1 MDRKLCCREGEASSS
16 AAQPA
21 DQEGPLKQ
29 TTGQVALSSAAQP
42 ASTKKKLPMTSDEPR
57 ASAGQPAQASPA
69 NAEQLAKTWGVWECW
84 TACFNQFLGRTGG
97 VWDVAPACTSCS
109 SAEQPALTSSWAGSE
124 LEIRRAE
131 QPDASMGVVYA
142 GVASRRPVFIPPVDF
157 FVPQPQEWTQCACA
171 NQCMRC
177 VYDGASLCEGCVP
190 SAPGRQRLDFDCD
203 CEPGCCGIPLSDATN
218 SCDEGATTRDAR
230 PARLATTDDSR
241 NHDDDWTFHLDD

>member
-1 MDRKLCCREGEASSS
+1 
-16 AAQPA
+16 
-21 DQEGPLKQ
+21 
-29 TTGQVALSSAAQP
+29 
-42 ASTKKKLPMTSDEPR
+42 MTSDEPR
-57 ASAGQPAQASPA
+57 ASAAQPAQASPA